1 MPPHDWLWW
10 LAGLLILAV
19 IFPIVI
25 SLLATLSGWERLAG
39 RYPLSGAFP
48 KGGHRFQSMR
58 LNNTTYRR
66 VLRMLETPEGL
77 YLVPMSLFRV
87 DHPPLFIPWQAIE
100 IEEHPTWWGWYCG
113 HIQAKPK
120 EEFCVPAAVKRRWTP
135 FLRNASAPPLEPKV
149 S

>member
-87 DHPPLFIPWQAIE
+87 DPPLCSSPGKQLRSKNTPPGGGGIAATSRPS
-100 IEEHPTWWGWYCG
+100 
-113 HIQAKPK
+113 PK
-120 EEFCVPAAVKRRWTP
+120 
-135 FLRNASAPPLEPKV
+135 RNFAFPPP
-149 S
+149 